1 MQDLTRAT
9 GTASAVQASLVVHA
23 QWSDAGLHLWGESE
37 AWFAGRHPEARP
49 IDAGTH
55 PFAEDASALLDRV
68 RGLLPAPAGATLRV
82 GRLAL
87 VLPASGGRPSPS
99 PRLAH
104 ALGVSADDVTIE
116 GLGRFETPTVVV
128 PPSHAGSVL
137 EALLDAGDAE
147 AIERDPGEPE
157 AGLQVGPGVEFL
169 ASVARLAR
177 YVLAQQRFVPMLR
190 QEGSGRLTGTW
201 MPWLGDGQVAERVNK
216 LVARTPPVVR
226 AVEDDLRH
234 DPWAV
239 VESMTAALVDDGA
252 RRALSAESM
261 RDTIQGQDPAAD
273 EQVAWLTGLLE
284 ESGRPVPVPLP
295 RVADTVRQV
304 RRWIG
309 GLEERGASSTWRLCL
324 RLNEPVDMELIED
337 LEAPPAALHWS
348 LSFHLQPVDAPEV
361 FLDAADVWSLSTET
375 ITVEGWRVDDPQELL
390 LGELGRAAR
399 VFRQLERSLEDP
411 EPIELLL
418 TTQEAYAFLREHR
431 TPLEEQGFSVH
442 VPEWWESPSARLGAR
457 LRLDDPEDAAGSAIG
472 TGMSAAAG
480 PELGLNTLV
489 GYRWEIAVG
498 SVTLTLSEFEKLAE
512 KKAPLVRVNGQWVE
526 IRPEDVMAAVG
537 FIRENPG
544 GEMRVGEALRL
555 AYAADRAQTG
565 LPIVGLDAGGWVGA
579 LLGGGGNALPIL
591 ETPKGF
597 HGTLRPYQSRG
608 LSWMSFL
615 ERFGFGVCLADDM
628 GLGKTVQL
636 LALCMHEREAAAA
649 ARERGETGVEPV
661 GPTLLIVPMSVVG
674 NWMYEARR
682 FTPELRVTIH
692 HGVERLQGS
701 AFLEKA
707 SNCDLVITTY
717 ALANRD
723 QDLFGQM
730 RWHRV
735 VLDEAQNIKNPQ
747 AKQTQAVRAVNAERR
762 IALTGTPV
770 ENRLTELW
778 SIMDFLNPG
787 YLGTAAAF
795 RKRFAVPIERYRDPQ
810 KSEQLR
816 GLVRPFVLR
825 RLKTDPDVVS
835 DLPEK
840 LETRE
845 YCHLTSEQAE
855 LYENAVRRML
865 GEVDQA
871 EGMHRRGLVLSTLI
885 RLKQICNHPSQ
896 LLKDH
901 DVKSARGPEPG
912 RSGKCVRLLEM
923 LDEVLAEEHQA
934 LVFTQFRQMGHI
946 LESMIRQHTGR
957 EVLFLHGGT
966 PQKQREVLVNKFQE
980 GTGKHPVLILSLKA
994 GGVGLNLTAASH
1006 VFHFDRWWNPAVEDQ
1021 ATDRAYRIGQTKT
1034 VHVHKYVVRGTLE
1047 ERIDQMIE
1055 RKTELARNIVG
1066 AGERWLT
1073 ELDTEQLRDIL
1084 SLRTDAIADDF

>member
-1 MQDLTRAT
+1 MHDRPAPTAT
-9 GTASAVQASLVVHA
+9 AAPSVLVLHA
-23 QWSDAGLHLWGESE
+23 QWSAGALHLWGESE
-37 AWFAGRHPEARP
+37 ARFATSTRDGEKP
-49 IDAGTH
+49 DTH
-55 PFAEDASALLDRV
+55 PYAEAGDELLER
-68 RGLLPAPAGATLRV
+68 LRV
-82 GRLAL
+82 VLPGVIGGSLMRGRLAL
-87 VLPASGGRPSPS
+87 VLPVAGGRPSPS

-104 ALGVSADDVTIE
+104 TLGMSAEDVSIE
-116 GLGRFETPTVVV
+116 GLARFETATVAVGAA
-128 PPSHAGSVL
+128 HAGAAL
-137 EALLDAGDAE
+137 EALLDAGDPDAGE
-147 AIERDPGEPE
+147 AW
-157 AGLQVGPGVEFL
+157 LQVGPGVEFL

-201 MPWLGDGQVAERVNK
+201 LPWLGEGSVADRASK
-216 LVARTPPVVR
+216 LVSAMPPVVR
-226 AVEDDLRH
+226 AVDDECAH
-234 DPWAV
+234 DPWAIV
-239 VESMTAALVDDGA
+239 SAMASALVDEAA
-252 RRALSAESM
+252 RRALSAEALSE
-261 RDTIQGQDPAAD
+261 TIDGQDPVSD
-273 EQVAWLTGLLE
+273 EQVAWLTGLLSE
-284 ESGRPVPVPLP
+284 AERPVPVPLP
-295 RVADTVRQV
+295 RVSETVRQV

-324 RLNEPVDMELIED
+324 RLNEPVDLEMLED
-337 LEAPPAALHWS
+337 LEAPPPKLYWS

-361 FLDAADVWSLSTET
+361 FLDASDVWALSTDT
-375 ITVEGWRVDDPQELL
+375 IAVQGWRVDGPQELL

-399 VFRQLERSLEDP
+399 VFRHLERALEDP

-431 TPLEEQGFSVH
+431 TPLEEQGFAVH
-442 VPEWWESPSARLGAR
+442 VPEWWESPNARLGAR
-457 LRLDDPEDAAGSAIG
+457 LRLDDPEDVTGGALG

-498 SVTLTLSEFEKLAE
+498 SVTLTLSEFEKLAS
-512 KKAPLVRVNGQWVE
+512 KKTPLVRVNGQWVE

-544 GEMRVGEALRL
+544 GQMRVGEALRL

-565 LPIVGLDAGGWVGA
+565 LPIVGLEAGGWVGA
-579 LLGGGGNALPIL
+579 LLGGGGNALPLL
-591 ETPKGF
+591 ETPEGF
-597 HGTLRPYQSRG
+597 QGTLRPYQTRG

-636 LALCMHEREAAAA
+636 IALCAHEREAAAA

-661 GPTLLIVPMSVVG
+661 GPTLLVVPMSVVG

-682 FTPELRVTIH
+682 FAPGLRVSIH
-692 HGVERLQGS
+692 HGVERLQGD
-701 AFLEKA
+701 AFVERANA
-707 SNCDLVITTY
+707 SDMVITTY

-723 QDLFGQM
+723 QELFERV

-747 AKQTQAVRAVNAERR
+747 AKQTQAVRALKSDRR
-762 IALTGTPV
+762 VALTGTPV

-787 YLGTAAAF
+787 YLGTAAGF

-901 DVKSARGPEPG
+901 EFGKGRGPEPA

-923 LDEVLAEEHQA
+923 LEEVLAEDQRA
-934 LVFTQFRQMGHI
+934 LVFTQFRQMGHL

-966 PQKQREVLVNKFQE
+966 PQKQREVIVQEFQRGDE
-980 GTGKHPVLILSLKA
+980 RHPVLILSLKA

-1073 ELDTEQLRDIL
+1073 ELDTDQLREIL
-1084 SLRTDAIADDF
+1084 TLRTDAIADDF

>member
-1 MQDLTRAT
+1 MQDARAISEAA
-9 GTASAVQASLVVHA
+9 TAVDSALVVHA
-23 QWSDAGLHLWGESE
+23 QWSAGALHLWGESE
-37 AWFAGRHPEARP
+37 ARFLAPGEGGEPAT
-49 IDAGTH
+49 AH
-55 PFAEDASALLDRV
+55 PFAEAGEALRQRV
-68 RGLLPAPAGATLRV
+68 RDVLPPPAASSLAIGSLTLALPAGA
-82 GRLAL
+82 
-87 VLPASGGRPSPS
+87 GRPSPS

-104 ALGVSADDVTIE
+104 AIGVSAEDVTID
-116 GLGRFETPTVVV
+116 GLARFETPTVVV
-128 PPSHAGSVL
+128 PPAQASETL

-147 AIERDPGEPE
+147 SLDGAS
-157 AGLQVGPGVEFL
+157 ALLHVGPGVEFL

-201 MPWLGDGQVAERVNK
+201 MPWLSDGQVAERVSK

-226 AVEDDLRH
+226 AVEDELRH

-252 RRALSAESM
+252 RRALSAEAM
-261 RDTIQGQDPAAD
+261 QDTIQGQDPGTD

-284 ESGRPVPVPLP
+284 EAGRAVPVPLP

-431 TPLEEQGFSVH
+431 TPLEEQGFAVH

-457 LRLDDPEDAAGSAIG
+457 LRLDDPEDVTGSAIG

-498 SVTLTLSEFEKLAE
+498 SVTLTLSEFEKLAS
-512 KKAPLVRVNGQWVE
+512 KKTPLVRVNGQWVE

-544 GEMRVGEALRL
+544 GQMRVGEALRL

-636 LALCMHEREAAAA
+636 IALCMHEREAAQA
-649 ARERGETGVEPV
+649 ARERGETGVEPI

-682 FTPELRVTIH
+682 FAPELRVAIH
-692 HGVERLQGS
+692 HGVERLQGET
-701 AFLEKA
+701 FIDKA
-707 SNCDLVITTY
+707 NNSDMVITTY

-723 QDLFGQM
+723 QELFGRV

-885 RLKQICNHPSQ
+885 RLKQICNHPTQ

-901 DVKSARGPEPG
+901 EGGKGARGPDPG

-923 LDEVLAEEHQA
+923 LEEVLAEDQQA

-966 PQKQREVLVNKFQE
+966 PQKQREVLVQKFQQ
-980 GTGKHPVLILSLKA
+980 GDGKHPVLILSLKA

-1073 ELDTEQLRDIL
+1073 ELDTDQLRDIL
-1084 SLRTDAIADDF
+1084 TLRTDAIADDF